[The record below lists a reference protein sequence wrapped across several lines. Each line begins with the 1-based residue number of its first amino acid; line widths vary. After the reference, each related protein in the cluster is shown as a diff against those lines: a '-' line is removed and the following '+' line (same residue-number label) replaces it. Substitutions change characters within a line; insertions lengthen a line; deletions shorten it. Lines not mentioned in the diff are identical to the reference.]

1 MQMLVGQAVRDDCVQ
16 NYTETGFGPVA
27 HASKPVG
34 PNTNLPGLSDC
45 SSALDLRNWLLKFSR
60 SLGFY
65 GGRYIQL
72 ARPCWGLDEREP
84 GFPIRHITTSSQA
97 EREDEHWIASDP
109 SLALIRGAYTPFS
122 WSTRHSMPTTHKQ
135 RAWLDG
141 ERGRGIDAGLAIP
154 VQDSTG
160 CPAYLSLFG
169 HDEPSIKRL
178 IETRAPEL
186 AFLAGQFHA
195 LAKTLVPLAEW
206 VGRGPRLS
214 NRELEC
220 LKLAALGQTVDESG
234 QTLGI
239 SGRTVE
245 FHLRNA
251 LEKLG
256 APTKLRAVVLAF
268 GAGAAAGL

>member
-1 MQMLVGQAVRDDCVQ
+1 MLASQIVGVRERLEVAPERRARGAPLGAAPAGLPPLEDC
-16 NYTETGFGPVA
+16 
-27 HASKPVG
+27 AS
-34 PNTNLPGLSDC
+34 
-45 SSALDLRNWLLKFSR
+45 AFELRAWLLKYAR
-60 SLGFY
+60 GLGFY
-65 GGRYIQL
+65 GARYIQL
-72 ARPCWGLDEREP
+72 DRPCWGLEEHEP
-84 GFPIRHITTSSQA
+84 GRAIRYLSTSSQA
-97 EREDEHWIASDP
+97 DREDEGWIANDP
-109 SLALIRGAYTPFS
+109 AIGRIRGAYAPFV
-122 WSTRHSMPTTHKQ
+122 WSTRSDAALSAGQ

-141 ERGRGIDAGLAIP
+141 ERARGVDAGLAIP
-154 VQDSTG
+154 VQDSAG

-169 HDEPSIKRL
+169 FDEGSIQRL
-178 IETRAPEL
+178 IETSAPEM

-195 LAKTLVPLAEW
+195 LAKTLVPIAAW
-206 VGRGPRLS
+206 IGRAPRLS

-251 LEKLG
+251 FEKLG

-268 GAGAAAGL
+268 GAGAAAV